1 MEGKY
6 RQKSMYLD
14 FFLILLTSLFLKT
27 FKHVWHIIVFIS
39 MLWSLFFMLSLILYW
54 NTNVSLFFPAWI
66 LTSFFHILYYVTYID
81 YANHKSLSMKTN
93 TIYVKMFRFKR
104 HYTSKHFALRCFCG
118 DQKKNFGGGGV
129 GWAKFCAVL
138 SFCFLL
144 QPLRSVFAI
153 FSWLNPLYLC
163 HKLGLTC

>member
-14 FFLILLTSLFLKT
+14 FFLILLTSLFFKT

-81 YANHKSLSMKTN
+81 YNLCQDVSLQKTLHIE
-93 TIYVKMFRFKR
+93 TFCFEMFLRR
-104 HYTSKHFALRCFCG
+104 SK
-118 DQKKNFGGGGV
+118 KKFMGV
-129 GWAKFCAVL
+129 GGLDGLNFAPFCLFVSYCSL
-138 SFCFLL
+138 
-144 QPLRSVFAI
+144 
-153 FSWLNPLYLC
+153 
-163 HKLGLTC
+163 